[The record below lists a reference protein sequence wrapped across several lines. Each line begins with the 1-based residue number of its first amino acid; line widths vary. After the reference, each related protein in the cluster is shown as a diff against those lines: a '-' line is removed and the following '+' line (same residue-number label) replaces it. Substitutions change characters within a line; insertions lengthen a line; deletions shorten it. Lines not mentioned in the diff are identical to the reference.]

1 MKTVKHT
8 LSALALSLAVIPA
21 TSSAAFLNNWYYD
34 ADGAGGAA
42 ATQIAE
48 YWDIVGPSYV
58 KNTFTSATN
67 FTFQEWGAFVTNAY
81 DGGNPYPAGR
91 QTTGLLSTNGV
102 GTLSGGISFTSG
114 LLDIFSD
121 PLSNFASATQI
132 YGANDGTN
140 IASFTVTGGGGAI
153 DPTGIPNGLITLIA
167 QATYLAPGYFF
178 DSNMVDLSTIVSSPG
193 GLVFGFA
200 TTNASRVANPTATV
214 VNEIVGDF
222 AGQLAG
228 YTNTPPY
235 DFMISN
241 NGQFRLSVPEPGSVA
256 LYGIGLLAL
265 GLATLKSKRNNQV

>member
-1 MKTVKHT
+1 MKAIKHT
-8 LSALALSLAVIPA
+8 LSALALSLAIIPA
-21 TSSAAFLNNWYYD
+21 TGSAAFLNNWYYD
-34 ADGAGGAA
+34 ADGVGGNA

-58 KNTFTSATN
+58 KNTFINANN
-67 FTFQEWGAFVTNAY
+67 FTFQEWGAFVTNAF

-102 GTLSGGISFTSG
+102 GALSNGISFTG
-114 LLDIFSD
+114 GVLNIFSD
-121 PLSNFASATQI
+121 VLSNFASTTGI

-140 IASFTVTGGGGAI
+140 IATFTVTGGGGLI
-153 DPTGIPNGLITLIA
+153 DPTGIPNGLITLMA
-167 QATYLAPGYFF
+167 KATYLAPGYFF

-228 YTNTPPY
+228 YTNVAPG
-235 DFMISN
+235 DFIISN

-265 GLATLKSKRNNQV
+265 GLATMKSKRNSQA